1 VPLIHPESV
10 EAVRQA
16 ADLVELLRGQVQLS
30 RRGGRWW
37 ARCPFH
43 DEQAPSF
50 TLIPPDNRTY
60 YCYGCGATGD
70 AFTWVREREGAGSF
84 AEAVE
89 VLAER
94 LGITLRYENASAED
108 EAARARFER
117 RMAVLEHAAAF
128 YESYLWDAAEAEP
141 ARRYLADRGF
151 GEELLRP
158 YRVGYA
164 PGDGTAL
171 TRRALKAGFSRAD
184 LVEAGLAR
192 REGRDFFTSRI
203 TFPIA
208 DARGRVQGFGARTL
222 DAGQVKYV
230 NSPEGP
236 SFRKRQLLFGLAQAR
251 GPAARQGWICVA
263 EGYTD
268 VLALA
273 ACGVP
278 AAVACM
284 GTSLTTEQLRQIAR
298 VAGEIRLCFDA
309 DRAGEEAAW
318 RTVEAAS
325 GLPVHLAVVPLPN
338 GQDPGAMAA
347 SPNEQSALLCAVDG
361 RNALLTW
368 LIATR
373 VARAGRAA
381 ADRDLALRDITDLLR
396 RFPDSVEKDEGVRL
410 ASSLLELSRA
420 SEERLWDASRQ
431 SDKARRR
438 ADPAPPPPS
447 RARSPQQARER
458 RLLGLALALPR
469 LAERYLEGLPA
480 EAFEEPAHRRAYD
493 LMTSG
498 ALRAEEWPDEL
509 RPLAAELRADAA
521 DGAAEGELREAAF
534 RVQEA
539 ALQRRAATLR
549 DRGDE
554 TGYLA
559 TLDLLR
565 RLRAASRGDA

>member
-1 VPLIHPESV
+1 MPLIHAESV

-16 ADLVELLRGQVQLS
+16 ADLVDLLRGQVQLT

-70 AFTWVREREGAGSF
+70 AFTWVREREGDRSF

-89 VLAER
+89 VMAER
-94 LGITLRYENASAED
+94 LGINLRYDQASPED
-108 EAARARFER
+108 EAARARADR
-117 RMAVLEHAAAF
+117 RLAVLERAASF
-128 YESYLWDAAEAEP
+128 YEAYLWEADEAEP
-141 ARRYLADRGF
+141 ARRYLVERGF
-151 GEELLRP
+151 AEPLLRS

-164 PGDGTAL
+164 PGDGAAL
-171 TRRALKAGFSRAD
+171 SRRALKAGFSRAE
-184 LVEAGLAR
+184 LVDAGLAR
-192 REGRDFFTSRI
+192 RDGRDFFTSRI
-203 TFPIA
+203 AFPIA
-208 DARGRVQGFGARTL
+208 DARGRVLGFGARTL
-222 DAGQVKYV
+222 DPGQAKYV

-318 RTVEAAS
+318 RTVEAAA

-347 SPNEQSALLCAVDG
+347 SPNEQSELLSGVDG
-361 RNALLTW
+361 RNPLLTW
-368 LIATR
+368 LIARR

-381 ADRDLALRDITDLLR
+381 AERDLALHDITGLLR
-396 RFPDSVEKDEGVRL
+396 RFPDSVAKDEGVRL
-410 ASSLLELSRA
+410 ASSLLDLSRA
-420 SEERLWDASRQ
+420 SEERLWESSRHDARSSTRSEPAQ
-431 SDKARRR
+431 S
-438 ADPAPPPPS
+438 PPL
-447 RARSPQQARER
+447 RTRSPQQARER
-458 RLLGLALALPR
+458 RLLGLALALP
-469 LAERYLEGLPA
+469 AVAGRYLEGLPA
-480 EAFEEPAHRRAYD
+480 EAFEEPGHRRAFD
-493 LMTSG
+493 LLASG
-498 ALRAEEWPDEL
+498 ALRVEDWPQEL

-521 DGAAEGELREAAF
+521 DAVAEGELREAAF
-534 RVQEA
+534 RVQES
-539 ALQRRAATLR
+539 ALQRRAADLR
-549 DRGDE
+549 ERGDE
-554 TGYLA
+554 RAYLT

-565 RLRAASRGDA
+565 RLRAASRGEA